1 MRNLKLTL
9 SVFYFILFTFLNYVN
24 AQSLFTSKNKIED
37 HLNIYSYQ
45 HQDNL
50 KVIDNKCKFYKRI
63 KYIGAGIIVSGSLV
77 LITGIARAERADPVF
92 NLFSETELTPD
103 EKHENSLF
111 VAGVGISLLGAACFG
126 VGIPFAI
133 VGKRK
138 SKQYCNPKTNSLS
151 LISTSKSLGLHLSF

>member
-9 SVFYFILFTFLNYVN
+9 SIFYLILFTFLNYGN
-24 AQSLFTSKNKIED
+24 AQSLITSTNMIDD
-37 HLNIYSYQ
+37 HLCMYSYQ

-50 KVIDNKCKFYKRI
+50 KVIDNKCKFYKRFKAVGTGLI
-63 KYIGAGIIVSGSLV
+63 ITGSLTLVAGIIK
-77 LITGIARAERADPVF
+77 TERADPVF
-92 NLFSETELTPD
+92 NFFSDTELTPD

-111 VAGVGISLLGAACFG
+111 VAGVGISLLGAACLG

-151 LISTSKSLGLHLSF
+151 LITTSKSLGLQLSF

>member
-24 AQSLFTSKNKIED
+24 AQSLTTSTDKIED
-37 HLNIYSYQ
+37 HLSMYSYQ
-45 HQDNL
+45 HQANL

-63 KYIGAGIIVSGSLV
+63 KYIGAGLIASGSLV
-77 LITGIARAERADPVF
+77 LVTGIVRAERADPVF
-92 NLFSETELTPD
+92 NFFSETELTPD

-111 VAGVGISLLGAACFG
+111 VAGVGISLLGVACLG

-151 LISTSKSLGLHLSF
+151 LITSSKSLGLQLSF